1 MPRYDGNAYAQE
13 GLLQV
18 AQHCAQ
24 AALHA
29 PQLTGKTPIKM
40 EIISGK
46 DLEDFFSIQGE
57 ANKRGA
63 VLSGESYKAAYDLG
77 QSPVLLLIGAD
88 ATPDVKAPA
97 EWPARLASM
106 SPATFG

>member
-1 MPRYDGNAYAQE
+1 MPKYDGNLFAQE

-29 PQLTGKTPIKM
+29 PQLTGRTAIQM
-40 EIISGK
+40 EILTGK
-46 DLEDFFSIQGE
+46 ELEDYFSIQAE

-63 VLSGESYKAAYDLG
+63 VLSGETYKLAYD
-77 QSPVLLLIGAD
+77 
-88 ATPDVKAPA
+88 
-97 EWPARLASM
+97 
-106 SPATFG
+106 